1 MNVHRFEGPPPVELA
16 GALEA
21 FEAEFT
27 YPLGPTQ
34 TFHIAHGPD
43 YSRFFRAMG
52 AAACFVAEDRGR
64 VIATLAG
71 AVRRLG
77 LPDGSEKQVVYFGDL
92 KVTAAARHGRVLY
105 SVLRA
110 AHAWAERP
118 ADAAFF
124 SVVMDGTRATP
135 DRYTGRGGLPAFAV
149 VGKTVVLRLQA
160 ADKGCGERYG
170 SDPAAGEHLYRE
182 LSLGRYC
189 MFGGNPAERSEM
201 TPRWLIA
208 PDGTACGRLEDT
220 RRAKRLLASGGSELI
235 SAHLSCFAFHKLES
249 GINLLLDAAREAAR
263 LGCPALFVAMPEPDA
278 DAVRRALTT
287 IVATVAPATVY
298 GAGIEAR
305 APWNVNTAEI

>member
-1 MNVHRFEGPPPVELA
+1 MNVHRLEGPPPVDLA
-16 GALEA
+16 RALDA

-52 AAACFVAEDRGR
+52 DAACFVAEDRGR
-64 VIATLAG
+64 VIGTLAG

-105 SVLRA
+105 RVIRA
-110 AHAWAERP
+110 AQTWAERL
-118 ADAAFF
+118 AEAAFF

-135 DRYTGRGGLPAFAV
+135 DGYTGRVGLPAFAV
-149 VGKTVVLRLQA
+149 VGKTIVLRLQA
-160 ADKGCGERYG
+160 ADNGFGERYG
-170 SDPAAGEHLYRE
+170 SDPATGEHLYRE
-182 LSLGRYC
+182 LSVGRYC
-189 MFGGNPAERSEM
+189 MLGGNPAERSEM

-208 PDGTACGRLEDT
+208 PDGMACGRLEDT
-220 RRAKRLLASGGSELI
+220 RRAKRLLASDGAELI
-235 SAHLSCFAFHKLES
+235 SAHLSCFAFQRIES
-249 GINLLLDAAREAAR
+249 GISLLLDAARRAAR
-263 LGCPALFVAMPEPDA
+263 LGCPALFVAVPELDA
-278 DAVRRALTT
+278 HAVRRALTT
-287 IVATVAPATVY
+287 TVATVAPATVY